1 MISFGFIDTLL
12 LLGVEHKVDKTMN
25 TMEIMTDIIEDLG
38 EAVKKLSEDMKNKI
52 PYQDAKLV
60 DDL

>member
-1 MISFGFIDTLL
+1 MISFGFIGTLL

-38 EAVKKLSEDMKNKI
+38 DTIKKLSEDMKNKI